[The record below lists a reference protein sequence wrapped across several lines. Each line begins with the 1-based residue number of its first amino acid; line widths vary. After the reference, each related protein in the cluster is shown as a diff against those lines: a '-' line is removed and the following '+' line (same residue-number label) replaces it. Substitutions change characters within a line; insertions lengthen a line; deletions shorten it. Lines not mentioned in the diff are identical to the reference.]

1 LGDLN
6 FPSIDWSDPGN
17 PNIPSSSSE
26 SDTMVQIHALIELTD
41 EFLLNQLISQPTRGD
56 KTLDLTFTNLTS
68 DLVDCEI
75 IKIPNMSDHC
85 LVDMTFPDLEVS
97 NTEPI
102 DQDTDINKTP
112 LSKLNFYKADW
123 DNIRAEL
130 SYVDWN
136 NELKDQTV
144 DEQLESMMRLVTE
157 ISEKYTPAKTGG
169 TNKTSCRKNTVFY
182 RERRAL
188 WRRRRRLI
196 VRLQR
201 SKSTTYSDILNRNIE
216 TLQCKLRKAFEEERE
231 DEENKAISNIVIN
244 PKFFFAYAKKKGTVQ
259 SKVGPLYKEN
269 EIISDPK
276 EMAECLQEQFKS
288 VFSSPDQEK
297 HIDDINEFFD
307 CDETPSGIQDIS
319 FSEEDIENVITEIR
333 SNAASGDDGFSAL
346 LLKNCKK
353 ELSVP
358 LHILWRNSLDSGV
371 IPGLLKTSKISPIHK
386 GGLKSVPKNYRPVA
400 LTSHLIKVMEKILRN
415 AIVKY
420 LEENN
425 LMNDNQHGFRIF
437 RSCLSQ
443 LLDHYDLLLEIIQ
456 SKKNADVV
464 YLDFCKAFDVVD
476 HHILLRKLKSLGITG
491 KVGKW
496 IYQFL
501 TGRTQYVTV
510 NGKPSNT
517 APVVSGV
524 PQGSVLGP
532 ILFLMMISDID
543 KDIIESITRTF
554 ADDTKVIQ
562 QICSSEDSKLLQN
575 SLDRIYDWAVR
586 NNMTFNDTK
595 FNLMRYGSNLDN
607 KNNSYKDPAGVNIKV
622 EHNVKDLGVL
632 MSDDLTFTDHI
643 TKVSTTCRKLVY
655 WILRT
660 FHTRSQE
667 PLLKLYKA
675 LIVPRLDYCSQLW
688 SPYRQAEWKALE
700 SVQRTLT
707 ARISETKEQNY
718 WQRLKSLNMYSVQRR
733 HERYSVLYIYKI
745 LENLAPNFTVNK
757 IESKYNSRRGRLC
770 KIPTLPNQQCSSTV
784 KNAREA
790 SLSIRGPRLFNSLP
804 KCIRNVTGVSV
815 NSFKRRLDK
824 FLTQLPDEP
833 TVDGYYGL
841 RSYTSNSLID
851 IIPQT
856 RMATAE
862 MDLHSFNSVEE
873 ALL

>member
-1 LGDLN
+1 
-6 FPSIDWSDPGN
+6 
-17 PNIPSSSSE
+17 
-26 SDTMVQIHALIELTD
+26 
-41 EFLLNQLISQPTRGD
+41 
-56 KTLDLTFTNLTS
+56 
-68 DLVDCEI
+68 
-75 IKIPNMSDHC
+75 
-85 LVDMTFPDLEVS
+85 
-97 NTEPI
+97 
-102 DQDTDINKTP
+102 
-112 LSKLNFYKADW
+112 
-123 DNIRAEL
+123 
-130 SYVDWN
+130 
-136 NELKDQTV
+136 
-144 DEQLESMMRLVTE
+144 
-157 ISEKYTPAKTGG
+157 
-169 TNKTSCRKNTVFY
+169 
-182 RERRAL
+182 
-188 WRRRRRLI
+188 
-196 VRLQR
+196 
-201 SKSTTYSDILNRNIE
+201 
-216 TLQCKLRKAFEEERE
+216 
-231 DEENKAISNIVIN
+231 
-244 PKFFFAYAKKKGTVQ
+244 
-259 SKVGPLYKEN
+259 
-269 EIISDPK
+269 
-276 EMAECLQEQFKS
+276 
-288 VFSSPDQEK
+288 
-297 HIDDINEFFD
+297 
-307 CDETPSGIQDIS
+307 
-319 FSEEDIENVITEIR
+319 
-333 SNAASGDDGFSAL
+333 
-346 LLKNCKK
+346 
-353 ELSVP
+353 
-358 LHILWRNSLDSGV
+358 
-371 IPGLLKTSKISPIHK
+371 
-386 GGLKSVPKNYRPVA
+386 
-400 LTSHLIKVMEKILRN
+400 MEKILRN

-733 HERYSVLYIYKI
+733 HERYSILYIYKI